1 MKKMFLLIFG
11 VIVIGF
17 FSSSEACAEE
27 QFIVIKRV
35 RGDVSIKQ
43 AETKKWTPAF
53 VGMYLHEQDEIKT
66 GDDSSVKINLNRYG
80 EAGILQIKQ
89 NSLLRIR
96 VAQQNYKTNETET
109 LLDLAIG
116 KVVVRTDKLEGE
128 SRFQVMTPTSTTDV
142 QGALFEVEVE

>member
-1 MKKMFLLIFG
+1 MFLLIFG